1 MYPDRETLLSPV
13 FASRYVMIWMSSHD
27 TLFVDREAELSALER
42 LWSQGGF
49 GMFILY
55 GRRRVGK
62 TRLLREFCKQD
73 GKKCV
78 FYTCVPGPEE
88 LARDEFIDTIR
99 VTLGIETRGRD
110 FVEVLESLSKELR
123 LSGERAVVVLDEFQ
137 YLASSAEGLVER
149 LQRSIDQVLGSDGS
163 LLLVLCGSAVSFM
176 ESEVL
181 GYRSPLYGRRAG
193 SLKLRPLRP
202 FQVAGFYPGWSLRRV
217 VEAYG
222 VLGGTP
228 AYHRFFDPRKDLWEN
243 VRESILTPGTYL
255 YDEAVNLLR
264 QEVREPRTYF
274 SILSGVASG
283 RTSQAEL
290 AGLARVDS
298 RTIGKY
304 LELLEG
310 LDIVRRIAPA
320 GRKKPV
326 QVRFADNYFRFWFT
340 YVKPHQGI
348 LEAGLIDEVLETIK
362 SSWQHYMG
370 MVLEDVILESIAELR
385 RAGIVKPRP
394 EKYGRWWR
402 SGDEIDLV
410 VWNGESAQF
419 VEVKWGT
426 LAPREAE
433 RILEKLREKSKKT
446 GVAARREY
454 YTLIAGKL
462 EGQPYLEHG
471 EEAVDLDD
479 LGKLL
484 GITRQDE

>member
-1 MYPDRETLLSPV
+1 
-13 FASRYVMIWMSSHD
+13 MSSRD
-27 TLFVDREAELSALER
+27 TVFVDREAELSALER
-42 LWSQGGF
+42 LWSREGF
-49 GMFILY
+49 GVFILY

-62 TRLLREFCKQD
+62 TRLLKEFCKRG

-88 LARDEFIDTIR
+88 LARDELIATIR
-99 VTLGIETRGRD
+99 MSLGVEARGRD
-110 FVEVLESLSKELR
+110 FVEVLESFSRELR
-123 LSGERAVVVLDEFQ
+123 LSGERAVLVLDEFQ
-137 YLASSAEGLVER
+137 YLASSVEGLVER
-149 LQRSIDQVLGSDGS
+149 LQRSIDQVLSGDGS

-181 GYRSPLYGRRAG
+181 GYRSPLYGRRTG

-202 FQVAGFYPGWSLRRV
+202 FQVAGFYPGWSLRGII
-217 VEAYG
+217 EAYG

-243 VRESILTPGTYL
+243 IEENILTPGTYL
-255 YDEAVNLLR
+255 YDEAINLLR

-274 SILSGVASG
+274 SILSGIASG

-290 AGLARVDS
+290 ASLARVDS

-340 YVKPHQGI
+340 YVKPHQGV
-348 LEAGLIDEVLETIK
+348 LEASLVDEVLGTIK
-362 SSWQHYMG
+362 STWHQYMG
-370 MVLEDVILESIAELR
+370 TVLEDVVLESVPELR

-394 EKYGRWWR
+394 ERYGKWWR
-402 SGDEIDLV
+402 GGDEIDLV
-410 VWNGESAQF
+410 VWDGESAQF
-419 VEVKWGT
+419 IEVKWGT
-426 LAPREAE
+426 LTPREAT

-446 GVAARREY
+446 GITARKEY

-462 EGQPYLEHG
+462 EGQPGLEHG
-471 EEAVDLDD
+471 EEAVDLDE

-484 GITRQDE
+484 GIPKQ